1 MERLHTAL
9 ETGKGIPEV
18 VDSTATIVRADGKT
32 TVTIS
37 HAGYGTCVE
46 PTGISWEQ
54 AFDKLTAVLA
64 KG

>member
-1 MERLHTAL
+1 MPL
-9 ETGKGIPEV
+9 EAGKGIAEV
-18 VDSTATIVRADGKT
+18 VDISATIVHAYGKT
-32 TVTIS
+32 PVTIS

>member
-1 MERLHTAL
+1 
-9 ETGKGIPEV
+9 
-18 VDSTATIVRADGKT
+18 
-32 TVTIS
+32 VTIS